1 MNFNVV
7 VFSGRLVADPEIKE
21 LGGTTLGK
29 ARLIN
34 NRVYYK
40 GKGEDREKCEEVT
53 AVDIVAWGS
62 TAKAL
67 SYMAKG
73 DICGVEGR
81 IKVEKWESDGN
92 KRSRTVIDVTGI
104 QFGPKKGEGVK
115 SSDPKK
121 EEPEQNDGPTEELG
135 EEDVPF

>member
-40 GKGEDREKCEEVT
+40 GKEKTER
-53 AVDIVAWGS
+53 S
-62 TAKAL
+62 AK
-67 SYMAKG
+67 K
-73 DICGVEGR
+73 
-81 IKVEKWESDGN
+81 
-92 KRSRTVIDVTGI
+92 
-104 QFGPKKGEGVK
+104 
-115 SSDPKK
+115 
-121 EEPEQNDGPTEELG
+121 
-135 EEDVPF
+135 